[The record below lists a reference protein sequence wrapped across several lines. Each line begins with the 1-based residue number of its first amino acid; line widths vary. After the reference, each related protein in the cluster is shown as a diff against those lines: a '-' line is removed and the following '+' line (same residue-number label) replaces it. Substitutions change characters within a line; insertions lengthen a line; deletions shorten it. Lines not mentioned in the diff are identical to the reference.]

1 MLNKGI
7 VFIGG
12 GNMAEGIIRGMV
24 NNQVADSANI
34 RVYDVIQER
43 MDYLNDTYGVV
54 PVTDIKA
61 AVKGC
66 DIIFIAVRPQDIES
80 VSVRIKNDITA
91 DKVIV
96 SICAGIDLKKLAD
109 LFGSQSRLARVMPN
123 TLIEARHGFSGICIG
138 ENMGEEDKATV
149 SAVFSAIGQTMFINE
164 SLFNAF
170 TAYSCAGPAYIM
182 YFINAMIDA
191 GVQCGFSRKDAA
203 AITLENMIGSSMM
216 VTMTGK
222 HPYQIT
228 DAMTSPAGVT
238 IEGLYE
244 LNKTGFNGIVMSCVK
259 KAVNKSF

>member
-80 VSVRIKNDITA
+80 VSARIKDDITT

-123 TLIEARHGFSGICIG
+123 TLIEARHGFSGIYIG
-138 ENMGEEDKATV
+138 ENRGEEDKAIV
-149 SAVFSAIGQTMFINE
+149 SAVFSAIGQTMSLNE
-164 SLFNAF
+164 SLFNVF
-170 TAYSCAGPAYIM
+170 TAYS
-182 YFINAMIDA
+182 
-191 GVQCGFSRKDAA
+191 
-203 AITLENMIGSSMM
+203 
-216 VTMTGK
+216 
-222 HPYQIT
+222 
-228 DAMTSPAGVT
+228 
-238 IEGLYE
+238 
-244 LNKTGFNGIVMSCVK
+244 
-259 KAVNKSF
+259 